1 MKKQESPIGEDF
13 RYLVEERIKNFWGY
27 GSLEATTWFVGMEE
41 GLDANATKEQ
51 LIARFKSAH
60 GKATVDMRRD
70 MQEVKDHIRWFSPN
84 PPIQQSWKYP
94 IALFLYL
101 KNKRVPTTE
110 EIREYQSTS
119 VGDDILKETVAIE
132 LMPLPSNKAHQ
143 NSWKYGDVDVA
154 GLTTRDEYLKTHKP
168 ERVKKL
174 TELLKKHSPKYVI
187 FYSLT
192 YLKEWTDVIGVTPTK
207 VTKGMYIAKV
217 DNTICC
223 VIPQGAYPGMSYERI
238 HEFAEKVLEHTK

>member
-1 MKKQESPIGEDF
+1 MKQNKSPIGEDF
-13 RYLVEERIKNFWGY
+13 RYLIEERIKNFWGY
-27 GSLEATTWFVGMEE
+27 GSLEATTWFIGMEE
-41 GLDANATKEQ
+41 GLDSNATQEQ

-94 IALFLYL
+94 IALYLYL

-110 EIREYQSTS
+110 EIREYQSKS
-119 VGDDILKETVAIE
+119 LGDDLLKETVAIE

-143 NSWKYGDVDVA
+143 STWKYSDVDVV
-154 GLTTRDEYLKTHKP
+154 GLITRDEYLKTYKP

-174 TELLKKHSPKYVI
+174 AKLLKEYRPKYAI
-187 FYSLT
+187 FYSKT
-192 YLKEWTDVIGVTPTK
+192 YFEDWANVIGVTPK
-207 VTKGMYIAKV
+207 EVTEGMYLAKV
-217 DNTICC
+217 DNTLCC
-223 VIPQGAYPGMSYERI
+223 VIPQGSYPGMSYKRVY
-238 HEFAEKVLEHTK
+238 EFVEEILKY

>member
-1 MKKQESPIGEDF
+1 
-13 RYLVEERIKNFWGY
+13 L
-27 GSLEATTWFVGMEE
+27 
-41 GLDANATKEQ
+41 
-51 LIARFKSAH
+51 
-60 GKATVDMRRD
+60 
-70 MQEVKDHIRWFSPN
+70 
-84 PPIQQSWKYP
+84 
-94 IALFLYL
+94 
-101 KNKRVPTTE
+101 
-110 EIREYQSTS
+110 
-119 VGDDILKETVAIE
+119 
-132 LMPLPSNKAHQ
+132 
-143 NSWKYGDVDVA
+143 
-154 GLTTRDEYLKTHKP
+154 KP

-238 HEFAEKVLEHTK
+238 HEFAEKVLEHAK

>member
-1 MKKQESPIGEDF
+1 MNNKKSPIGDNF
-13 RYLVEERIKNFWGY
+13 RYLIEERIKNFWGY

-41 GLDANATKEQ
+41 GLDANATQEQ

-60 GKATVDMRRD
+60 GKVTVDMRRD
-70 MQEVKDHIRWFSPN
+70 MQEVKDHIRWFCPN

-101 KNKRVPTTE
+101 KNKRMPTKE
-110 EIREYQSTS
+110 EIRKYQSES

-143 NSWKYGDVDVA
+143 SSWKYGDVDVV

-168 ERVKKL
+168 ARVKKL
-174 TELLKKHSPKYVI
+174 TELLKKHGPKYVI

-192 YLKEWTDVIGVTPTK
+192 YLKEWTDVIGVTPTE

-217 DNTICC
+217 DNTLCC
-223 VIPQGAYPGMSYERI
+223 IIPQGAYPGMSYERI
-238 HEFAEKVLEHTK
+238 HELAEKVLEHSK